1 MKKKRMR
8 NPLVKRI
15 PRELAGDWRKYL
27 VVALFL
33 ILTIGFVSGM
43 YVANNSMMIAAEEG
57 KEEYKLEDGHFE
69 LSEKADAALKTE
81 IEKESKE
88 KSISIKLYENFF
100 KNVEEDKDC
109 DGTAEGTMRVYAEN
123 QQINQASLLEG
134 RYPETKEEIAI
145 DRMHADNVGIQVG
158 DWIKAGEEEYQ
169 VVGLIAYVNY
179 STLYEKNSDLM
190 FDALK
195 FNVAMVTEEGF
206 ARLDQEIHYG
216 YGWKYVKEPKNE
228 SEEKSWSED
237 LMEVIA
243 KEAIA
248 AGVELKDFVP
258 RYANQAINFATNDMG
273 SDKAMGEVLL
283 DVLVAIIAFIFAITI
298 SNTITKESSTIGTLR
313 ALGYTKGELV
323 RHFISTPVIVTLL
336 SAVIGNVLGYTVFKN
351 VVVSMYYN
359 SYSLPTYKTI
369 WNTNAFWKTT
379 LVPVVLMLV
388 VNLLVIRL
396 MMQNTPLQFLRHDLK
411 KRKRK
416 KAMRLPRWKF
426 LSRFRLR
433 IIFQNVP
440 NYLIL
445 FVGISFIMIML
456 AMAVGMPS
464 TLDYYQEN
472 VSSLMFADYQY
483 VLKNY
488 QDEMGNV
495 IETKMEEAEPFAMK
509 SLQKISDKMKEEITV
524 YGVENDSKYVTI
536 AELSDLKEKEV
547 YLSEPFMDKYNLKVG
562 DVVTLKEKYE
572 EKEYPFK
579 IAGIYEQCQS
589 LAVFMSI
596 QQYREL
602 FDLEEDAFTGYFSNT
617 ELTDIKEEQIT
628 TVITQR
634 EITKM
639 CDQLEHSMG
648 SYMSYFQVLCILLS
662 TVMIYLLT
670 KIIIEKNENAIS
682 MTKILGYLNK
692 EIAGLYLAATT
703 IMVVLANLVGVVVG
717 TWIMEYVWRMV
728 FFEYSGWYAFYM
740 ESMDYIKMFVFVMIG
755 YFVVLYFDF
764 HRIKKVPMDQAL
776 KVVE

>member
-1 MKKKRMR
+1 MR

-43 YVANNSMMIAAEEG
+43 YVANNSMMIAAEDG
-57 KEEYKLEDGHFE
+57 KEAYKLEDGHFE
-69 LSEKADAALKTE
+69 LSEKADSALKSE
-81 IEKESKE
+81 IEKASKE
-88 KSISIKLYENFF
+88 QSVPVKLYENFF
-100 KNVEEDKDC
+100 KNVEEDQDC

-123 QQINQASLLEG
+123 QQINLASLLEG

-145 DRMHADNVGIQVG
+145 DRMHADNAGIRVG
-158 DWIKAGEEEYQ
+158 DRIKAGGEEYQ
-169 VVGLIAYVNY
+169 VVGLSAYVNY
-179 STLYEKNSDLM
+179 STLHEKNSDLM

-206 ARLDQEIHYG
+206 ARLDQELHYG
-216 YGWKYVKEPKNE
+216 YGWKYVKAPKDE
-228 SEEKSWSED
+228 SEEKAWSED
-237 LMEVIA
+237 LMEVVA
-243 KEAIA
+243 KEAMM
-248 AGVELKDFVP
+248 AGAELKDFLP
-258 RYANQAINFATNDMG
+258 RYANQAINFAPDDMG

-336 SAVIGNVLGYTVFKN
+336 SALIGNVLGYTLFKN

-359 SYSLPTYKTI
+359 SYSLPAYQTV
-369 WNTNAFWKTT
+369 WNADAFWKTT
-379 LVPVVLMLV
+379 LVPVLLMLA
-388 VNLLVIRL
+388 VNLVVICL
-396 MMQNTPLQFLRHDLK
+396 MMQNTALQFLRHDLK

-440 NYLIL
+440 NYLVL

-456 AMAVGMPS
+456 AMAIGMPS

-472 VSSLMFADYQY
+472 ASSLMFADYQY

-495 IETKMEEAEPFAMK
+495 IETKAAEAEPFAMK
-509 SLQKISDKMKEEITV
+509 SLQKISEDLKEEITV
-524 YGVENDSKYVTI
+524 YGVEKDSGYVTI
-536 AELSDLKEKEV
+536 SELSDLKEKEV

-562 DVVTLKEKYE
+562 DLVTLKEKYE
-572 EKEYPFK
+572 ETEYQLK
-579 IAGIYEQCQS
+579 ITGIYEKCQN
-589 LAVFMSI
+589 LAVFMPI
-596 QQYREL
+596 KHYREL
-602 FDLEEDAFTGYFSNT
+602 FDLEKDAFTGYFSNA
-617 ELTDIKEEQIT
+617 ELTDIKEEQIS

-648 SYMSYFQVLCILLS
+648 SYMSYFQILCILLS

-703 IMVVLANLVGVVVG
+703 MMVVLANLVGVAVG
-717 TWIMEYVWRMV
+717 TRIMEYVWRMI

-740 ESMDYIKMFVFVMIG
+740 EPLDYVKMFVFVMIG

>member
-1 MKKKRMR
+1 MR

-15 PRELAGDWRKYL
+15 PRELVGDWRKYL

-43 YVANNSMMIAAEEG
+43 YVANNSMMIAAEDG
-57 KEEYKLEDGHFE
+57 KETYKLEDGHFE
-69 LSEKADAALKTE
+69 LSVKADSALKSE
-81 IEKESKE
+81 IEKESE
-88 KSISIKLYENFF
+88 EQSVPVKLYENFF

-123 QQINQASLLEG
+123 QQINLASLLEG

-145 DRMHADNVGIQVG
+145 DRMHADNAGIRVG
-158 DWIKAGEEEYQ
+158 DRIKAGGEAYQ

-179 STLYEKNSDLM
+179 STLHEKNSDLM

-206 ARLDQEIHYG
+206 ARLTQELHYG
-216 YGWKYVKEPKNE
+216 YGWKYVKSPKDE
-228 SEEKSWSED
+228 SEEKAWSED
-237 LMEVIA
+237 LMEVVA
-243 KEAIA
+243 KEAVM
-248 AGVELKDFVP
+248 AGTELKDFLP
-258 RYANQAINFATNDMG
+258 RYANQAINFAPDDMG

-336 SAVIGNVLGYTVFKN
+336 SALIGNVLGYTLFKN

-359 SYSLPTYKTI
+359 SYSLPAYQTV
-369 WNTNAFWKTT
+369 WNADAFWKTT
-379 LVPVVLMLV
+379 LIPVLLMLA
-388 VNLLVIRL
+388 VNLVVICL
-396 MMQNTPLQFLRHDLK
+396 MMQNTALQFLRHDLK

-440 NYLIL
+440 NYLVL

-456 AMAVGMPS
+456 AMAIGMPS

-472 VSSLMFADYQY
+472 ASNLMFADYQY

-495 IETKMEEAEPFAMK
+495 IETKAEGAEPFAMK
-509 SLQKISDKMKEEITV
+509 SLQKISEELKEEITV
-524 YGVENDSKYVTI
+524 YGVEKDSRYVSI
-536 AELSDLKEKEV
+536 SELSDLKEKEV

-562 DVVTLKEKYE
+562 DLVILKEKYE
-572 EKEYPFK
+572 ETEYQLK
-579 IAGIYEQCQS
+579 IAGIYEKCQN
-589 LAVFMSI
+589 LAVFMPMK
-596 QQYREL
+596 QYREL
-602 FDLEEDAFTGYFSNT
+602 FDLEENAFTGYFSNT
-617 ELTDIKEEQIT
+617 ELTDIKEDQIA

-648 SYMSYFQVLCILLS
+648 SYMSYFQILCILLS

-703 IMVVLANLVGVVVG
+703 MMVVLANLVGVAVG
-717 TWIMEYVWRMV
+717 TRIMKYVWRMV

-740 ESMDYIKMFVFVMIG
+740 EPLDYVKMFVFVMIG

>member
-15 PRELAGDWRKYL
+15 PRELVGDWRKYL

-69 LSEKADAALKTE
+69 LSERADSSLKSE
-81 IEKESKE
+81 IEKGSEE
-88 KSISIKLYENFF
+88 KSVPVKLYENFF
-100 KNVEEDKDC
+100 KNVEEDKNC
-109 DGTAEGTMRVYAEN
+109 DGMAEGTMRVYAEN
-123 QQINQASLLEG
+123 QQINLASLLEG

-158 DWIKAGEEEYQ
+158 DQIKAGGEEYQ

-179 STLYEKNSDLM
+179 ATLYEKNSDLM

-206 ARLDQEIHYG
+206 ARLDQELHYG
-216 YGWKYVKEPKNE
+216 YGWKYVKEPKDE

-237 LMEVIA
+237 LMEVVA
-243 KEAIA
+243 QEAIV
-248 AGVELKDFVP
+248 AGVELKDFLP
-258 RYANQAINFATNDMG
+258 RYANQAINFATDDMG

-323 RHFISTPVIVTLL
+323 RHFISTPIIVTLL

-369 WNTNAFWKTT
+369 WNADAFWKTT
-379 LVPVVLMLV
+379 LVPVLLMLV
-388 VNLLVIRL
+388 VNLLVICL
-396 MMQNTPLQFLRHDLK
+396 MMQNTALQFLRHDLK

-456 AMAVGMPS
+456 AMAIGMPS

-509 SLQKISDKMKEEITV
+509 SLQKISDELKEEITV
-524 YGVENDSKYVTI
+524 YGVENDSQYVTI
-536 AELSDLKEKEV
+536 SELSDRKEKEV

-579 IAGIYEQCQS
+579 IVGIYEQCQS

-596 QQYREL
+596 QQYRDL

-648 SYMSYFQVLCILLS
+648 SYMAYFQVLCILLS

-692 EIAGLYLAATT
+692 EIAGLYLVATT
-703 IMVVLANLVGVVVG
+703 MMVVLANLVGVIVG
-717 TWIMEYVWRMV
+717 TRIMEYVWRMV

-740 ESMDYIKMFVFVMIG
+740 EPMDYVKMFVFVMIG

-764 HRIKKVPMDQAL
+764 NRIKKVPMDQAL

>member
-15 PRELAGDWRKYL
+15 PRELVGDWRKYL

-33 ILTIGFVSGM
+33 IFTIGFVSGM

-69 LSEKADAALKTE
+69 LSEKADSALKSE

-88 KSISIKLYENFF
+88 KSVPVKLYENFF

-109 DGTAEGTMRVYAEN
+109 DGTAEGTMRVYAKN
-123 QQINQASLLEG
+123 QQINLASLLEG

-145 DRMHADNVGIQVG
+145 DRMHADNAGIQVG
-158 DWIKAGEEEYQ
+158 DRIKAGGEEYQ

-206 ARLDQEIHYG
+206 ARLDQEVHYG
-216 YGWKYVKEPKNE
+216 YGWKYVKEPKDE
-228 SEEKSWSED
+228 SEEKSRSED

-243 KEAIA
+243 KEAMT
-248 AGVELKDFVP
+248 AGVELKDFLP
-258 RYANQAINFATNDMG
+258 RYANQAVNFATDDMG

-369 WNTNAFWKTT
+369 WNADAFWKTT
-379 LVPVVLMLV
+379 LVPVLLMLV
-388 VNLLVIRL
+388 VNLLVICL
-396 MMQNTPLQFLRHDLK
+396 MMQNTALQFLRHDLK

-440 NYLIL
+440 NYLVL

-456 AMAVGMPS
+456 AMAIGMPS

-472 VSSLMFADYQY
+472 VSGLMFADYQY

-488 QDEMGNV
+488 QDEMGSV
-495 IETKMEEAEPFAMK
+495 IETKVEEAEPFAMK
-509 SLQKISDKMKEEITV
+509 SLQKVSEELKEEITV
-524 YGVENDSKYVTI
+524 YGVEKDSKYVMI
-536 AELSDLKEKEV
+536 SELSDLKEKEV
-547 YLSEPFMDKYNLKVG
+547 YLSEPFMDKYNLNVG

-572 EKEYPFK
+572 EKEYRFK
-579 IAGIYEQCQS
+579 IAGVYEKCQS

-596 QQYREL
+596 KQYREL
-602 FDLEEDAFTGYFSNT
+602 FDLEEDAFTGYFSNA
-617 ELTDIKEEQIT
+617 ELTDIKEKQIT

-648 SYMSYFQVLCILLS
+648 SYMSYFQILCILLS

-703 IMVVLANLVGVVVG
+703 IMVVLADLVGVVVG
-717 TWIMEYVWRMV
+717 TRIMEYVWRMV

-740 ESMDYIKMFVFVMIG
+740 KPMDYVKMFVFVLIG

-764 HRIKKVPMDQAL
+764 KRIKKVPMDQAL